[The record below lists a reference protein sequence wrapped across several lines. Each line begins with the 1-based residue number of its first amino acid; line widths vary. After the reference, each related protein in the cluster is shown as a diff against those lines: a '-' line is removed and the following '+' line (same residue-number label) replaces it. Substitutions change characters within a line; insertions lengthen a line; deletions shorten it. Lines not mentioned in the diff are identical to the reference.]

1 MALSTD
7 PYALVVDDDPL
18 IQMDACD
25 ILQEAGFRCYYGGT
39 GQETVEVLTDHAEN
53 VTLLFSDVD
62 MPGDMN
68 GFALARH
75 VDAHWPHIEIVIAS
89 GRVRPEPGDLPGK
102 ATFLSKPFNA
112 RMVHDHLREKLPDG
126 KKPEP
131 LKTAV

>member
-1 MALSTD
+1 MG
-7 PYALVVDDDPL
+7 
-18 IQMDACD
+18 ACD
-25 ILQEAGFRCYYGGT
+25 ILKDVGFRCYSADFAHDA
-39 GQETVEVLTDHAEN
+39 VALLSDRAEN
-53 VTLLFSDVD
+53 VTLLFSDVE

-89 GRVRPEPGDLPGK
+89 GRISPKAGDMPEK
-102 ATFLSKPFNA
+102 ATFLGKPFNTQ
-112 RMVHDHLREKLPDG
+112 MIHDHLRETLPDG